1 MEKFIL
7 DTNLFFNIEA
17 GFNLGKKTDEVIF
30 NLISYAEKLKG
41 QAEFFMP
48 PSAIEEFLS
57 FFEDKNQPQIKK
69 LLSLVTSRSPSRNQ
83 ITISVEIFYQLI
95 NEIKKRSY
103 RGLDLGEEEIIKAGK
118 LMSGYSSVSKK
129 EFEIKIGEIIRNF
142 RTRYRT
148 ATRTG
153 FIDSSTDL
161 DLIILT
167 KEIDGFLVSS
177 DEGVIR
183 WGRVF
188 GIKEVLPNCFRLKL
202 DSFLHRRE

>member
-7 DTNLFFNIEA
+7 DANLFFNMEA
-17 GFNLGKKTDEVIF
+17 GFNLGKKTDEVIA
-30 NLISYAEKLKG
+30 NLTSYAEKLRG
-41 QAEFFMP
+41 RVEFLMP

-69 LLSLVTSRSPSRNQ
+69 LLSLITSRSPSRNQ
-83 ITISVEIFYQLI
+83 ITISIEVFYQLI
-95 NEIKKRSY
+95 EEIKKRSY
-103 RGLDLGEEEIIKAGK
+103 RGLNLGEEEIIKAGR
-118 LMSGYSSVSKK
+118 LMSGVGKMSEK
-129 EFEIKIGEIIRNF
+129 EFEIKIGEVIKNF
-142 RTRYRT
+142 RSRYRT

-153 FIDSSTDL
+153 FIDSLTDL

-167 KEIDGFLVSS
+167 KETDGFLVSS

-188 GIKEVLPNCFRLKL
+188 GIKEVLPSSFRLKL
-202 DSFLHRRE
+202 DSFLHHQE